1 MFRLGKKDA
10 RPEAVKLKFGAYFSA
25 PNLPLT
31 PAVFGRPWLVAQP
44 GMLGNDSASDCVQA
58 GGAHETMLWTAESTG
73 APAPFTIANVLADYL
88 AMNPGDTAY
97 TDGTDMQ
104 AAAAYRQKIGLID
117 ASGKRHKIGPYV
129 ALNAGDVAQISKA
142 AFLMGAVGLGV
153 QLPTSAID
161 QFNRAEPFS
170 VVTGGGIEGGHY
182 MPLVGRNSVGNFLVW
197 TWGRLHAV
205 EPGWLTTWMD
215 EGIAYLSL
223 ERLRNSVSPQGFDE
237 ATLLRDLTALQSA

>member
-1 MFRLGKKDA
+1 
-10 RPEAVKLKFGAYFSA
+10 
-25 PNLPLT
+25 
-31 PAVFGRPWLVAQP
+31 
-44 GMLGNDSASDCVQA
+44 
-58 GGAHETMLWTAESTG
+58 MLWTAESTG
-73 APAPFTIANVLADYL
+73 APAPFTTANVLADYL

-117 ASGKRHKIGPYV
+117 ASGKRHQIGPYV
-129 ALNAGDVAQISKA
+129 ALNAGDVAQISTA

-161 QFNRAEPFS
+161 QFARAEPFS

-197 TWGRLHAV
+197 TWGRLHAA